1 MVVVTSVALYIFV
14 NFILSTKIC
23 FLRPQPILCNMIYF
37 LLFEFLNLIFFY
49 HPVPRDLGIFLKKH
63 NSVKSVPIRSYS
75 DPILIDSYSDRF

>member
-1 MVVVTSVALYIFV
+1 
-14 NFILSTKIC
+14 
-23 FLRPQPILCNMIYF
+23 MIYF

-49 HPVPRDLGIFLKKH
+49 HPVPRDLGIFLKKN